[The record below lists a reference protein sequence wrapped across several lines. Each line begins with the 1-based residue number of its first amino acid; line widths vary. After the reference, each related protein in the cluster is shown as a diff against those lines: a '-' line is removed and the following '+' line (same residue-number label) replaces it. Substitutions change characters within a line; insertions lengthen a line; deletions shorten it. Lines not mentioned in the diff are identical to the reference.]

1 MAAYGAARLAFLG
14 FNNLKH
20 ESILKPPAVNRIIE
34 KDHKLN
40 SILNDRF
47 IKWKNYYVQ

>member
-20 ESILKPPAVNRIIE
+20 DTILKSPIIKKIIK
-34 KDHKLN
+34 KDPSLN
-40 SILNDRF
+40 SILADRF
-47 IKWKNYYVQ
+47 IKWKKYYIK